1 MVTIREMQIDDLEQ
15 VMRIEEGNFS
25 VPWTE
30 TGFFSFL
37 IREDT
42 LFLVAEEA
50 EEILG
55 YCGVVTASGEGDIT
69 NVAVKRSR
77 QKEGIGG
84 RMLAELLSRLEGAG
98 VGTLFLEVRAG
109 NAGAIHL
116 YRKLGFEEVGVR
128 KNYYEAP
135 REDGIVMKWE
145 AASSTANHSQ

>member
-1 MVTIREMQIDDLEQ
+1 M
-15 VMRIEEGNFS
+15 
-25 VPWTE
+25 
-30 TGFFSFL
+30 
-37 IREDT
+37 
-42 LFLVAEEA
+42 
-50 EEILG
+50 
-55 YCGVVTASGEGDIT
+55 TASGEGDIT

-84 RMLAELLSRLEGAG
+84 RMLAELLARLEGAG

-128 KNYYEAP
+128 KNYYEVP

-145 AASSTANHSQ
+145 TASSTANHSQ

>member
-1 MVTIREMQIDDLEQ
+1 MAIIREMQIDDLEQ
-15 VMRIEEGNFS
+15 VMQIEEENFS

-37 IREDT
+37 IRDDT
-42 LFLVAEEA
+42 LFLVAEE
-50 EEILG
+50 EEKILG
-55 YCGVVTASGEGDIT
+55 YCGIVTASGEGDIT
-69 NVAVKRSR
+69 NVAVKSSR

-84 RMLAELLSRLEGAG
+84 CMLKELLSRMEDAG
-98 VGTLFLEVRAG
+98 VTTVFLEVRAG

-135 REDGIVMKWE
+135 REDGIIMKWE
-145 AASSTANHSQ
+145 AAASTANHSQ

>member
-1 MVTIREMQIDDLEQ
+1 MITIREMQIDDLEQ
-15 VMRIEEGNFS
+15 VMQIEEQNFS

-37 IREDT
+37 IRNDT
-42 LFLVAEEA
+42 LFLVAEE
-50 EEILG
+50 EKEILG

-69 NVAVKRSR
+69 NVAVKKSR
-77 QKEGIGG
+77 QKEGIG
-84 RMLAELLSRLEGAG
+84 RQMLAQLLARMEEAG
-98 VGTLFLEVRAG
+98 VGALYLEVHAG

-128 KNYYEAP
+128 KNYYESY
-135 REDGIVMKWE
+135 REDGLVMKWE

>member
-1 MVTIREMQIDDLEQ
+1 MDDLEQ
-15 VMRIEEGNFS
+15 VMQIEKENFS

-42 LFLVAEEA
+42 MFLVAEE
-50 EEILG
+50 EGTILG

-69 NVAVKRSR
+69 NVSVKGNR

-84 RMLAELLSRLEGAG
+84 HMLTELLSRLADEG
-98 VGTLFLEVRAG
+98 VTTVFLEVRAG

-135 REDGIVMKWE
+135 REDGILMKWE
-145 AASSTANHSQ
+145 VAASAANHSQ

>member
-1 MVTIREMQIDDLEQ
+1 MITIREMQIDDLEQ
-15 VMRIEEGNFS
+15 VMQIEEQNFS

-37 IREDT
+37 IRNDT
-42 LFLVAEEA
+42 LFLVAEKEK
-50 EEILG
+50 EILG

-69 NVAVKRSR
+69 NVAVKKSR
-77 QKEGIGG
+77 QKEGIGRQLLAQLLA
-84 RMLAELLSRLEGAG
+84 RMEEAG
-98 VGTLFLEVRAG
+98 VGALYLEVRAG

-135 REDGIVMKWE
+135 REDGLVMKWE

>member
-1 MVTIREMQIDDLEQ
+1 MDDLEQ
-15 VMRIEEGNFS
+15 VMQIEKENFS

-42 LFLVAEEA
+42 MFLVAEE
-50 EEILG
+50 EGTILG

-69 NVAVKRSR
+69 NVSVKGTR

-84 RMLAELLSRLEGAG
+84 HMLTELLSRLADEG
-98 VGTLFLEVRAG
+98 VTTVFLEVRAG
-109 NAGAIHL
+109 NSGAIHL

-128 KNYYEAP
+128 KNYYEVP
-135 REDGIVMKWE
+135 REDGILMKWE
-145 AASSTANHSQ
+145 AAASTANHSQ

>member
-1 MVTIREMQIDDLEQ
+1 MITIREMQIDDLEQ
-15 VMRIEEGNFS
+15 VMQIEEQNFS

-37 IREDT
+37 IRNDT
-42 LFLVAEEA
+42 LFLVAEKEK
-50 EEILG
+50 EILG

-69 NVAVKRSR
+69 NVAVKKSR
-77 QKEGIGG
+77 QKEGIG
-84 RMLAELLSRLEGAG
+84 RQMLAQLLARMEEAG
-98 VGTLFLEVRAG
+98 VGALYLEVRAG

-135 REDGIVMKWE
+135 REAGLVMKWE

>member
-15 VMRIEEGNFS
+15 VMRIEEENFS

-50 EEILG
+50 KEILG

-84 RMLAELLSRLEGAG
+84 RMLAELLARLEGAG
-98 VGTLFLEVRAG
+98 VGTLFLRCGRGMPAPFICTG
-109 NAGAIHL
+109 NWDL
-116 YRKLGFEEVGVR
+116 RK
-128 KNYYEAP
+128 
-135 REDGIVMKWE
+135 W
-145 AASSTANHSQ
+145 ASGKITMRPPGRTVLS